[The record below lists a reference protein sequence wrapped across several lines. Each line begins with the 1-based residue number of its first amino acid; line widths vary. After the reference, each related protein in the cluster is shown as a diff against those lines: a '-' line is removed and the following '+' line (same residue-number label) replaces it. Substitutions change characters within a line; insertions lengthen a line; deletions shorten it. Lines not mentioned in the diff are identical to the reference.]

1 MYDVL
6 TPVVLATGGSTTSL
20 PAWMGNVTFTDI
32 TDTAQAVGGA
42 VVPVILTV
50 LGVVIGIKLLKK
62 FANKIG

>member
-6 TPVVLATGGSTTSL
+6 TPVVLATGGSSTSL
-20 PAWMGNVTFTDI
+20 PTWMGNVTFTDI
-32 TDTAQAVGGA
+32 TDTAEAIGGA
-42 VVPVILTV
+42 VVPVIIAV